1 MAITLNELNKELS
14 SKKKEDVVTI
24 KAPVVNVSDINKSL
38 VASGV
43 KEPPFDFSL
52 LETARNI
59 PSSAKEYGK
68 NILTAVTSPIQTGKS
83 ILDVGSG
90 LMVKN
95 IPGYERF
102 LTSIGA
108 DTPEELARVK
118 GIASNVG
125 EYYNQRYG
133 SGQNILKTI
142 QQDPVGTLGDLSTLM
157 TGGTSA
163 LSMGGKV
170 APKLASTTAR
180 VGAAIE
186 PLNIATNTLMYGA
199 TKAIPKTVAP
209 ALYESAAK
217 WSTSLSQADRNK
229 LTETALNEQIMPTHA
244 GLAKLQLIK
253 NNLKD
258 QINTIIDDATASGV
272 TIPSSVIFD
281 NLNQTRQELGGFK
294 IGAKG
299 DLAEITKIER
309 EFKKYLKDNN
319 LTEVTPSQMQ
329 KFKTDIYKRIDF
341 DKKAG
346 VPTIAKEAVF
356 SNMSE
361 AAKLALEKENSAI
374 KALNARQGSLINLEQ
389 PLQKAAGRIE
399 NRDIFGLD
407 VGTKATAGGV
417 LGGGEGAAVG
427 AGLSLLDMP
436 RPKAATALELAKKQR
451 QGIGMFYDNSPTA
464 ALTRQ
469 LIEEQGAYNQY
480 PGILGQ

>member
-1 MAITLNELNKELS
+1 MAITLNELNKELA
-14 SKKKEDVVTI
+14 SKKKEDAVSI
-24 KAPVVNVSDINKSL
+24 KAPVVTVSDINKSL

-68 NILTAVTSPIQTGKS
+68 NIITAVTSPIQTGKS

-102 LTSIGA
+102 LTAVGA

-118 GIASNVG
+118 GIADNVG

-133 SGQNILKTI
+133 GGKNILQSI
-142 QQDPVGTLGDLSTLM
+142 QQDPVGTLGDLSTVL
-157 TGGTSA
+157 TGGASA
-163 LSMGGKV
+163 LGTVVPKV
-170 APKLASTTAR
+170 AATTAR
-180 VGAAIE
+180 VGAAVE

-217 WSTSLSQADRNK
+217 WSTKLSQTDRNK

-253 NNLKD
+253 NDLKD
-258 QINTIIDDATASGV
+258 QLNTIIDSATESGT

-281 NLNQTRQELGGFK
+281 NLNKTKQELGGFK

-299 DLAEITKIER
+299 DLAEITQLER
-309 EFKKYLKDNN
+309 EFRKYLKDNN
-319 LTEVTPSQMQ
+319 LTSVTPRQMQ
-329 KFKTDIYKRIDF
+329 DFKTDIYKRIDF

-346 VPTIAKEAVF
+346 TPTVAKEAVF
-356 SNMSE
+356 TNMSE

-374 KALNARQGSLINLEQ
+374 KALNARQGSLINLEE
-389 PLQKAAGRIE
+389 PLQRAAGRIE

-417 LGGGEGAAVG
+417 LGGGEGAAAG
-427 AGLSLLDMP
+427 AALSLLDMP
-436 RPKAATALELAKKQR
+436 RPKAGLALELAKKQR
-451 QGIGMFYDNSPTA
+451 QGIGMFYDNSPAA

-469 LIEEQGAYNQY
+469 IIQEQGAYNQY
-480 PGILGQ
+480 PGILGK